1 MTLHGAL
8 NFRDVGGLPAGDGR
22 RIAHRRLLRSD
33 TLQFLTDED
42 AAFLVDEVGLRSIID
57 LRLEYEVD
65 VEGRG
70 VLAEHPV
77 AHHNLPFSVHTA
89 DQDRAVPILQRDD
102 PMVPHYLGYLS
113 STPESVVGVVRVIAE
128 SNGVPAIIHCAAG
141 KDRTGVAVA
150 LVLAIAGV
158 SDEDIAVDYAAG
170 SAQVPAVMARLRTME
185 SYGESLDRLPPEA
198 NLTIPETMSRF
209 LVEVRSRYG
218 SVEDFFLARG
228 TTESQLRA
236 VRDALTVAD

>member
-1 MTLHGAL
+1 M
-8 NFRDVGGLPAGDGR
+8 
-22 RIAHRRLLRSD
+22 
-33 TLQFLTDED
+33 QFLTPED
-42 AAFLVDEVGLRSIID
+42 AAFLVEDVGLRSIID
-57 LRLEYEVD
+57 LRLDYEVQ

-70 VLAEHPV
+70 ILAEHSV

-89 DQDRAVPILQRDD
+89 EQDRAVPILQQDD

-113 STPESVVGVVRVIAE
+113 STPESVVGVVQVIAT
-128 SNGVPAIIHCAAG
+128 SDGVPAIIHCAAG

-158 SDEDIAVDYAAG
+158 SDEDIAWEYAAG
-170 SAQVPAVMARLRTME
+170 AAQVPAVMARLRTME

-209 LVEVRSRYG
+209 LVEVRARYG
-218 SVEDFFLARG
+218 SVEEFFLARG
-228 TTESQLRA
+228 VTAAQLES
-236 VRDALTVAD
+236 VREALTVSA